1 MQTRPVEQIA
11 LIGATA
17 SGKSSLA
24 LKLAQRY
31 NGFILSLDSLAL
43 YRRIDIASA
52 KPSREE
58 LASVPHFGIDI
69 LDPDQPFDV
78 TRFIDLYREVHTLA
92 KQEGRPL
99 FIVGGSSFYLK
110 VLLEG
115 ISPLPPID
123 EEVRKRV
130 ATLLHTPEEAY
141 RLLHS
146 SAPDYA
152 ATLAPTDRYRIEKA
166 LLIFLQ
172 TGEDPRDYF
181 RKHPPVP
188 IIADPLPLFEILHE
202 RAVLR
207 QRIVLRTKQMLRNG
221 LVDEVAALEARYGR
235 SPNPMKAIG
244 IKEVLDY
251 FDGRLS
257 YDEMR
262 EKIIIHTARLAKR
275 QRTFNE
281 GQFDLVVRGD
291 AKFLEREIE
300 KILEGL

>member
-1 MQTRPVEQIA
+1 V
-11 LIGATA
+11 A
-17 SGKSSLA
+17 SL
-24 LKLAQRY
+24 LR
-31 NGFILSLDSLAL
+31 
-43 YRRIDIASA
+43 
-52 KPSREE
+52 
-58 LASVPHFGIDI
+58 
-69 LDPDQPFDV
+69 DP
-78 TRFIDLYREVHTLA
+78 
-92 KQEGRPL
+92 G
-99 FIVGGSSFYLK
+99 
-110 VLLEG
+110 
-115 ISPLPPID
+115 
-123 EEVRKRV
+123 
-130 ATLLHTPEEAY
+130 EAH
-141 RLLHS
+141 RLLS
-146 SAPDYA
+146 ESAPDYA
-152 ATLAPTDRYRIEKA
+152 TSIAPGDRYRVEKA
-166 LLIFLQ
+166 LLIHLQ

-181 RKHPPVP
+181 RRNPPLPV
-188 IIADPLPLFEILHE
+188 IREPLPLFEILHD
-202 RAVLR
+202 RATLR
-207 QRIVLRTKQMLRNG
+207 KRIALRTEQMLRSG